1 MKQEHKKALKTMR
14 QLIQF
19 GLSSVV
25 RYWHISS
32 VGGIG
37 DFFPLLMALQRY

>member
-25 RYWHISS
+25 RYWHFADLIDKA
-32 VGGIG
+32 
-37 DFFPLLMALQRY
+37 DFRLLLS